1 MYRTL
6 RYPLGDLEVR
16 ATLAWL
22 ILAVL
27 LAGVSIYVAVP
38 AYLSDWTLPR
48 QIVAVAAILS
58 GSVLSL
64 VLHELAH
71 YLTARR
77 AGSGYYA
84 FSPQLVGALPDTVYE
99 AESPG
104 NEVRVGIAGP
114 VASWALAGFF
124 GLLWW
129 LAEGGAGRE
138 LTVAV
143 ALICLANVGLATISL
158 MPGYPFDGGRIVR
171 GFIWH
176 LTGDLM
182 TATRLVGY
190 LGYGVMMGL
199 MTIGVLLVVAG
210 GTAAVWG
217 VWVLMTA
224 YMINRSVGAGVSHVF
239 WSIHS
244 QRLRVDDLFIGG
256 TRRIQ
261 ASTLIDDAIERLLE
275 GYNDG
280 PMLVFDGDNA
290 VGLVDLGAI
299 RPVPRKLWRERTVG
313 DVMRPLEGLG
323 RVRSS
328 ASLAE
333 LIELLPPE
341 VPGIALIERDGRV
354 IGATDRRDVVRRLQ
368 DYLAAERIEKLRRG
382 RKA

>member
-22 ILAVL
+22 VVAVL
-27 LAGVSIYVAVP
+27 LLGVSIYVVVP
-38 AYLSDWTLPR
+38 AYLPDWTLAR
-48 QIVAVAAILS
+48 QSVAVAIILA
-58 GSVLSL
+58 GAALSL
-64 VLHELAH
+64 ILHELAH
-71 YLTARR
+71 FVTARR
-77 AGSGYYA
+77 DGNAYYA

-99 AESPG
+99 AENPRK
-104 NEVRVGIAGP
+104 EVRVGIAGP
-114 VASWALAGFF
+114 VASWALAGVF

-129 LAEGGAGRE
+129 LANNHGGRE
-138 LTVAV
+138 LTVAL
-143 ALICLANVGLATISL
+143 ALVCLANVGLATVSL
-158 MPGYPFDGGRIVR
+158 MPGYPFDGGRVMR

-182 TATRLVGY
+182 TATKVVGY
-190 LGYGVMMGL
+190 LGYAVMMGL
-199 MTIGVLLVVAG
+199 MTIGVLLVVSG
-210 GTAAVWG
+210 GTAAIWG

-224 YMINRSVGAGVSHVF
+224 YVINRSVGAGVSHVF
-239 WSIHS
+239 WSIQS

-261 ASTLIDDAIERLLE
+261 STVLIDDAIERLLE

-280 PMLVFDGDNA
+280 PMLVFEGDRA

-313 DVMRPLEGLG
+313 DVMQSLDGIG
-323 RVRSS
+323 RVRST

-333 LIELLPPE
+333 LIVLLPPE
-341 VPGIALIERDGRV
+341 VPGIALIERDGRI

-368 DYLAAERIEKLRRG
+368 DYLAAERLEKLRRG
-382 RKA
+382 RKV